1 MPDMSP
7 SDSELE
13 QDDGGFFAISEDL
26 VQSPSHKPAGQ
37 QSIDF
42 DGALDPPLL
51 VYEDLVKGNGGQV
64 WVAGMRL
71 AKYLLR
77 RKRDELRGAGSM
89 FVLHHEK

>member
-1 MPDMSP
+1 MSR
-7 SDSELE
+7 SSSEPE
-13 QDDGGFFAISEDL
+13 QDAGVFAISEDL

-51 VYEDLVKGNGGQV
+51 VHEDLAKGNGGQV

-77 RKRDELRGAGSM
+77 RKRDELRKATSM
-89 FVLHHEK
+89 FVQRY

>member
-1 MPDMSP
+1 MSH
-7 SDSELE
+7 SDSE
-13 QDDGGFFAISEDL
+13 DGVFAISEDL

-51 VYEDLVKGNGGQV
+51 VHEDLANGNGGQV
-64 WVAGMRL
+64 WIAGMRL

-77 RKRDELRGAGSM
+77 RKRDELGKAGSM
-89 FVLHHEK
+89 